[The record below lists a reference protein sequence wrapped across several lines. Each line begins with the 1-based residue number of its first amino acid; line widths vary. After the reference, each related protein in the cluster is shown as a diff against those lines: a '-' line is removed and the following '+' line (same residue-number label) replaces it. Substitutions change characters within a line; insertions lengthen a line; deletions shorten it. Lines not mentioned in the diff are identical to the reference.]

1 MAEITQST
9 NSSSVATKLTASQLE
24 TALKALAKLLV
35 SIKFYPTGHPALKT
49 VTSDARE
56 GFLPLLQTE
65 ESVGVV
71 VRRTGF
77 FYEDE
82 PIGSTNPMLQKLAA
96 SLFARRVQRVT
107 VLKDL
112 SCRDLWETAKVL
124 LLDADVIQK
133 SGGLQTLLQQAMV
146 TTIWT
151 NAVDMNSIFELKNQV
166 EEEKS
171 NLYGTTELADDEF
184 LATLGTTAA
193 MESSDSS
200 LPPTPQVIAAPVGE
214 LPFEELLKAVE
225 MVSADQEFISL
236 LQRLVPVVHANL
248 TEKSAHL
255 VLQTLSFLT
264 NCNQS
269 TYLGEEKRKAARQ
282 ATTQL
287 STPTLLN
294 FYADLL
300 CARRRFDDRRVA
312 WDHITRSLG
321 DPLAK
326 LLLTRLAG
334 EEESSARKVFTEALV
349 TQGDIALA
357 AIIAT
362 LKDDRWQVL
371 RNAANLLGEIRA
383 ASAIEPLRTLLRHR
397 ELGVRREALRALTRI
412 GGSSVIN
419 IIAKILQGKD
429 VELRRQAMLCLG
441 AIRDPATIPLLV
453 QFVQIKDWQFQQL
466 EAKVDAV
473 KALGEIGS
481 PQVLPVLQNIVN
493 HHPFFYRSRNNVLR
507 AAALSAIGEI
517 GGTKALEFLEA
528 MEDES
533 SPVVEKAI
541 VNALKNAQKGL
552 PND

>member
-9 NSSSVATKLTASQLE
+9 KSSSIAMKLTASQLE

-35 SIKFYPTGHPALKT
+35 SIKFYPAGHPALKS
-49 VTSDARE
+49 VTSDAQA
-56 GFLPLLQTE
+56 GFLPLLQTA

-82 PIGSTNPMLQKLAA
+82 PIGSANPMLQKLAA
-96 SLFARRVQRVT
+96 NLFARRVQRVT

-133 SGGLQTLLQQAMV
+133 KGGLQILLQQALV

-151 NAVDMNSIFELKNQV
+151 NAVDMNSIFELKNQI

-171 NLYGTTELADDEF
+171 NLYGTAELADEEF

-193 MESSDSS
+193 MESNDSS
-200 LPPTPQVIAAPVGE
+200 LATTEELAAPVGE
-214 LPFEELLKAVE
+214 DTFEELLKAVE
-225 MVSADQEFISL
+225 MVSDNQEFINL

-248 TEKSAHL
+248 TERSAHL

-264 NCNQS
+264 NCSQS
-269 TYLGEEKRKAARQ
+269 NYSGEEKRKAARL
-282 ATTQL
+282 AMTQL
-287 STPTLLN
+287 STPALLN
-294 FYADLL
+294 FYIDLL
-300 CARRRFDDRRVA
+300 CSRRRFDDRRIA
-312 WDHITRSLG
+312 WDLITRSLA

-334 EEESSARKVFTEALV
+334 EKEPSTRKVFSEALV
-349 TQGDIALA
+349 TQGDVALP

-362 LKDDRWQVL
+362 LKDNRWPVL
-371 RNAANLLGEIRA
+371 RNAAQLLGEIRA
-383 ASAIEPLRTLLRHR
+383 VAAIEPLRALLRHR

-412 GGSSVIN
+412 GGSNVIN
-419 IIAKILQGKD
+419 IIAKILQGRD
-429 VELRRQAMLCLG
+429 IELRRQAMLCLG

-453 QFVQIKDWQFQQL
+453 QFVQIRDWQYQQL
-466 EAKVDAV
+466 EAKIDAV

-481 PQVLPVLQNIVN
+481 TEVLPVLKNIVS

-507 AAALSAIGEI
+507 AAAIAAMGEI
-517 GGTKALEFLEA
+517 GGQEVIEFLETI
-528 MEDES
+528 EDD
-533 SPVVEKAI
+533 SPIVEKAI
-541 VNALKNAQKGL
+541 ANALKNAQKGL

>member
-1 MAEITQST
+1 MAEITQ
-9 NSSSVATKLTASQLE
+9 NGKSSSVATKLKASQLE

-49 VTSDARE
+49 VTSEAQA

-65 ESVGVV
+65 ESVVVV

-82 PIGSTNPMLQKLAA
+82 PIGSANPMLQKLAA
-96 SLFARRVQRVT
+96 GLFARRVQRVT
-107 VLKDL
+107 ILKDL
-112 SCRDLWETAKVL
+112 SCRDLWEAAKVL

-133 SGGLQTLLQQAMV
+133 KGGLQILLQQALV
-146 TTIWT
+146 TTIWA
-151 NAVDMNSIFELKNQV
+151 NAVDMNSIFELKNQI
-166 EEEKS
+166 EEEIS
-171 NLYGTTELADDEF
+171 TRYGTADLADEEF
-184 LATLGTTAA
+184 LTTLGTITA
-193 MESSDSS
+193 MDSSDSS
-200 LPPTPQVIAAPVGE
+200 FPQALEGVAVPVGE
-214 LPFEELLKAVE
+214 IPFEELLKAVE
-225 MVSADQEFISL
+225 MVSDDQEFIRL
-236 LQRLVPVVHANL
+236 LQRLVPVVQANL
-248 TEKSAHL
+248 TEKAAHL

-269 TYLGEEKRKAARQ
+269 NYLGEEKRRAARQ
-282 ATTQL
+282 AMTQL
-287 STPTLLN
+287 SSPSLLN
-294 FYADLL
+294 FYIDLL
-300 CARRRFDDRRVA
+300 SARRRFDDHRVA
-312 WDHITRSLG
+312 WDHISRSLG

-334 EEESSARKVFTEALV
+334 EEEPSARKVFTEALV
-349 TQGDIALA
+349 TQGEVALA

-362 LKDDRWQVL
+362 LKDSRSQVL
-371 RNAANLLGEIRA
+371 RNAAHLLGEIRA
-383 ASAIEPLRTLLRHR
+383 TAAIEPLQTLLQHR
-397 ELGVRREALRALTRI
+397 ELGVRREALRAMTRI
-412 GGSSVIN
+412 GGSRVIN

-481 PQVLPVLQNIVN
+481 PEVLPVLKNIVN

-507 AAALSAIGEI
+507 AAALAAMGEI
-517 GGTKALEFLEA
+517 GGPDVIEFLEM
-528 MEDES
+528 MEDDS

>member
-1 MAEITQST
+1 M
-9 NSSSVATKLTASQLE
+9 KLTASQLE

-35 SIKFYPTGHPALKT
+35 SIKFYPPGHPALKT
-49 VTSDARE
+49 VTSDAQA
-56 GFLPLLQTE
+56 GFLPLLQTA
-65 ESVGVV
+65 ESIAVV

-77 FYEDE
+77 FYEEE
-82 PIGSTNPMLQKLAA
+82 PIGSSNPMLQKLAA
-96 SLFARRVQRVT
+96 NLFARRIQRVT

-124 LLDADVIQK
+124 LLDADIIQK
-133 SGGLQTLLQQAMV
+133 NGGLQTLLQQALV

-151 NAVDMNSIFELKNQV
+151 NAVDMKSIFELKNQI

-171 NLYGTTELADDEF
+171 TLYGSAELADDEF
-184 LATLGTTAA
+184 LATLGTIAA
-193 MESSDSS
+193 VENSDST
-200 LPPTPQVIAAPVGE
+200 LPMTTEELAAPVGE
-214 LPFEELLKAVE
+214 HTFEELLKAVE
-225 MVSADQEFISL
+225 MVSDNQEFINL

-248 TEKSAHL
+248 TERSAHL

-264 NCNQS
+264 NCSQS
-269 TYLGEEKRKAARQ
+269 NYSGEEKRKAARQ
-282 ATTQL
+282 TMTQL
-287 STPTLLN
+287 STPALLN
-294 FYADLL
+294 FYIDLL

-312 WDHITRSLG
+312 WDLITRSLG
-321 DPLAK
+321 DPLAR

-334 EEESSARKVFTEALV
+334 EKEPSTRKVFTEALV
-349 TQGDIALA
+349 TQGDVALP

-362 LKDDRWQVL
+362 LKDNRWPVL
-371 RNAANLLGEIRA
+371 RNAAQLLGEIRA
-383 ASAIEPLRTLLRHR
+383 VAAIEPLQALLRHR

-412 GGSSVIN
+412 GGSSVIS

-429 VELRRQAMLCLG
+429 IELRRQAMLCLG

-453 QFVQIKDWQFQQL
+453 QFVQIRDWQFQQL

-481 PQVLPVLQNIVN
+481 TEVLPVLKNIVS
-493 HHPFFYRSRNNVLR
+493 HQPFFYRSRNNVLR
-507 AAALSAIGEI
+507 AAALSAMGEI
-517 GGTKALEFLEA
+517 GGQEVIEFLETI
-528 MEDES
+528 EDDS
-533 SPVVEKAI
+533 SPIIEKAI

>member
-1 MAEITQST
+1 M
-9 NSSSVATKLTASQLE
+9 KLTASQLE

-35 SIKFYPTGHPALKT
+35 SIKFYPAGHPALKT
-49 VTSDARE
+49 VTSDAQA
-56 GFLPLLQTE
+56 GFLPLLQTA
-65 ESVGVV
+65 ESVVVV
-71 VRRTGF
+71 VRRMGF
-77 FYEDE
+77 FYEEE
-82 PIGSTNPMLQKLAA
+82 PIGSSNPMLQKLAA
-96 SLFARRVQRVT
+96 NLFARRVQRVT

-133 SGGLQTLLQQAMV
+133 NGGLQTLLQQALV

-151 NAVDMNSIFELKNQV
+151 NAVDMNSIFELKNQI

-171 NLYGTTELADDEF
+171 TLYGTAELADDEF

-193 MESSDSS
+193 MESSDST
-200 LPPTPQVIAAPVGE
+200 LPMATEELIAPVGE
-214 LPFEELLKAVE
+214 HSFEELLKAVE
-225 MVSADQEFISL
+225 MVSDNQEFINL

-248 TEKSAHL
+248 TERSAHL

-264 NCNQS
+264 NCSQS
-269 TYLGEEKRKAARQ
+269 NYSGEEKRKAARQ
-282 ATTQL
+282 TMTQL
-287 STPTLLN
+287 STPALLN
-294 FYADLL
+294 FYIDLL

-312 WDHITRSLG
+312 WDLITRSLG

-326 LLLTRLAG
+326 LFLTRLAG
-334 EEESSARKVFTEALV
+334 EKESSTRKVFTDALV
-349 TQGDIALA
+349 TQGEVALP

-362 LKDDRWQVL
+362 LKDNRWPVL
-371 RNAANLLGEIRA
+371 RNAAQLLGEIRA
-383 ASAIEPLRTLLRHR
+383 VAAIEPLQALLRHR

-412 GGSSVIN
+412 GGSSVIR

-429 VELRRQAMLCLG
+429 IELRRQAMLCLG

-453 QFVQIKDWQFQQL
+453 QFVQIRDWQFQQL

-481 PQVLPVLQNIVN
+481 IEVLPVLKNIVS
-493 HHPFFYRSRNNVLR
+493 HQPFFYRSRNNVLR
-507 AAALSAIGEI
+507 AAALSAMGEI
-517 GGTKALEFLEA
+517 GGQEVIEFLETI
-528 MEDES
+528 EDDS
-533 SPVVEKAI
+533 FPIIEKAI